1 MSMSPTHDHS
11 QREHVGFP
19 GRPRVSDAD
28 RVTWLGV
35 GRMGEAMAER
45 LIAAGVEVHAWNRTG
60 SRLDALID
68 RGGQRLASPML
79 SKAGIAFSM
88 VLDDDGLDALWQAPD
103 GILRADSPPTVW
115 VDCSTV
121 SPAASMRAASAAAER
136 GTVFVCAPVSGNP
149 SVVRAGNVIFAVS
162 GPSDAV
168 AVAMPFLN
176 LIGRGSWVVGAG
188 HEARVVK
195 LCTNMVLA
203 VLIQAL
209 AEALVLGESHGVHRG
224 AMMEF
229 INNSAIGSPFTR
241 YKTAALVELDLRPA
255 FTPEGQRKDLRLAL
269 DLGRLNEVPT
279 PVASATD
286 VEFSRL
292 IASQLGQ
299 DLDFA
304 ALILLV
310 ARDAGITL
318 TPEVGTK

>member
-1 MSMSPTHDHS
+1 MHEDS
-11 QREHVGFP
+11 QQEQTGAP
-19 GRPRVSDAD
+19 GRPRVSGAD
-28 RVTWLGV
+28 RVTWLGA

-45 LIAAGVEVHAWNRTG
+45 LIDAGVEVDAWNRTG
-60 SRLDALID
+60 SRLDALIA

-79 SKAGIAFSM
+79 STATVAFSM
-88 VLDDDGLDALWQAPD
+88 VLDDNGLDALWQAPD
-103 GILRADSPPTVW
+103 GILRATSPPTVW

-121 SPAASMRAASAAAER
+121 SPEASQRAATAAAER
-136 GTVFVCAPVSGNP
+136 GVAFVCAPVSGNP

-168 AVAMPFLN
+168 SHATPYLE
-176 LIGRGSWVVGAG
+176 LIGRGSWVVGSG

-209 AEALVLGESHGVHRG
+209 AEALVLGESHGVRRG

-241 YKTAALVELDLRPA
+241 YKTPALVELDLRPA

-269 DLGRLNEVPT
+269 DLGRRREVPT
-279 PVASATD
+279 PVSSATE

-292 IASQLGQ
+292 VASGLGQ
-299 DLDFA
+299 GLDFA
-304 ALILLV
+304 ALILLA
-310 ARDAGITL
+310 ARDAGLTL
-318 TPEVGTK
+318 TPEVGAE